1 MYLIFDG
8 FVATFRLLE
17 YRVLFSEGPQGL
29 PHKFFDHENQEKVVA
44 KSRTTGEPPL
54 LASNAV
60 FLAIKQA
67 IHSVN
72 GYDLKK
78 IPELSAPATPE
89 AILMS
94 IKKLKGNS

>member
-1 MYLIFDG
+1 MNLPCHIF
-8 FVATFRLLE
+8 
-17 YRVLFSEGPQGL
+17 S
-29 PHKFFDHENQEKVVA
+29 
-44 KSRTTGEPPL
+44 
-54 LASNAV
+54 
-60 FLAIKQA
+60 IKQA

-72 GYDLKK
+72 GYDPKK

>member
-1 MYLIFDG
+1 MYN
-8 FVATFRLLE
+8 TNH
-17 YRVLFSEGPQGL
+17 PQQEFNL
-29 PHKFFDHENQEKVVA
+29 KFFEHENQENVIA

-54 LASNAV
+54 LAANAV
-60 FLAIKQA
+60 FLAIKEA

-72 GYDLKK
+72 GYDPKR

-94 IKKLKGNS
+94 IKKLKGKS